1 MQRNNIFAMI
11 KLMKQIIQEI
21 LSAVCLSLGYDGVV
35 PDVSRPENAGY
46 GEYTTNVAMVIAH
59 QNHLRPIDIAK
70 KIQCVLEGV
79 VASTHKDTGDLT
91 MYQTGQTVPG
101 LQIKPEWK
109 NALQAIEKIEIAG
122 PGFLNIYF
130 SKAKLS
136 TLVLELPISENSA
149 KIRQKST
156 KRKIMVE
163 FAHPNTHKAFHIG
176 HLRNITTGEC
186 MVRLLEAVGNTVIRV
201 NYQGDIGMHIAKCLY
216 GIEKGLSGQAIP
228 KDSATVKDKVDF
240 LGASYAKGAGAY
252 EEGAEAKKEIERIN
266 KQIYAKDAAIYP
278 LYEKTR
284 AWSLEYFDY
293 IYKRVGSTF
302 DRLYF
307 ESEVY
312 ESGKKLVED
321 GVKKGIFVKDAGA
334 VIFPG
339 EKFKLHNRVFITS
352 DGNPT
357 YEAKD
362 MGLGKLQFS
371 EHYPDLVIHCVGSE
385 QSGYFQVI
393 IEALAQ
399 ILPETKGKEYHLVYG
414 WVNLK
419 SGKMSSR
426 TGVVVLGEWLIDTVK
441 EQLRIKVLDNISKY
455 KDSGIT
461 DTDDISE
468 ALAIAAVKYSFL
480 KVGTTQEMSFDIN
493 ESINLHG
500 DSGPYLLYTY
510 ARCQSVLRKSEK
522 TPPDVKEGTI
532 ADEEHALARIL
543 LYYPE
548 VVEEAARLY
557 APNILC
563 TYLFTLAQAF
573 NLFYQNCPILE
584 SSYRLKLTEVAARVL
599 DKGLNLLGIA
609 TVERM

>member
-1 MQRNNIFAMI
+1 
-11 KLMKQIIQEI
+11 MKHIIQDI
-21 LSAVCLSLGYDGVV
+21 ITSVLATLGYDGVT
-35 PDVSRPENAGY
+35 PEVSRPENADH
-46 GEYTTNVAMVIAH
+46 GEYTTNVAMTLAH
-59 QNHLRPIDIAK
+59 QKHLRPIDIAK
-70 KIQCVLEGV
+70 KIQGVLEGV
-79 VASTHKDTGDLT
+79 SASIQKEAGGLT
-91 MYQTGQTVPG
+91 TYQIGQTIPG
-101 LQIKPEWK
+101 FHIKPEWK
-109 NALQAIEKIEIAG
+109 NVLQAIEKVEIAG
-122 PGFLNIYF
+122 PGFLNVHF
-130 SKAKLS
+130 SEAKLS
-136 TLVLELPISENSA
+136 TLVLELPILEDSA

-156 KRKIMVE
+156 TSKKGKTIMVE

-186 MVRLLEAVGNTVIRV
+186 IVRLLEAVGNKIVRA
-201 NYQGDIGMHIAKCLY
+201 NYQGDVGMHIAKCLY
-216 GIEKGLSGQAIP
+216 GIQKGLSGQPIP
-228 KDSATVKDKVDF
+228 KETAAIQEKVAF
-240 LGASYAKGAGAY
+240 LGASYVAGSKAY
-252 EEGAEAKKEIERIN
+252 EEDVGAKEEIERIN
-266 KQIYAKDAAIYP
+266 KQMYAKDAGVYP

-284 AWSLEYFDY
+284 GWSLEYFDH

-321 GVKKGIFVKDAGA
+321 GVKKGIFIKDQGA

-339 EKFKLHNRVFITS
+339 KKFGLHNRVFITG

-371 EHYPDLVIHCVGSE
+371 EYHPDLVIHCVGSE

-399 ILPETKGKEYHLVYG
+399 LLPETIGKEYHLVYG

-419 SGKMSSR
+419 EGKMSSR
-426 TGVVVLGEWLIDTVK
+426 TGQVVLGEWLIDTVK
-441 EQLRIKVLDNISKY
+441 EEISKKVVDNVSKY

-461 DTDDISE
+461 DVNDISE
-468 ALAIAAVKYSFL
+468 TLAIAAVKYSFL
-480 KVGTTQEMSFDIN
+480 KVGTTQQIAFDIN

-510 ARCQSVLRKSEK
+510 ARCQSVLRKALLLRQLADSAGQASSL
-522 TPPDVKEGTI
+522 TP
-532 ADEEHALARIL
+532 EERVLTRLL
-543 LYYPE
+543 LYFPE
-548 VVEEAARLY
+548 IVAEAADLY

-563 TYLFTLAQAF
+563 TYLFALGQAF
-573 NLFYQNCPILE
+573 NLFYQKCPILE
-584 SSYRLKLTEVAARVL
+584 HPYRLKLTETTARVL
-599 DKGLNLLGIA
+599 KKGLYLLGIQ